1 MKTVTAAEFN
11 RYPSRVKQQALTEPV
26 LVTDHGKPSVVVA
39 SYAEWDELQQKPERE
54 LNGWEALRPDEPFD
68 DDFDLMDFIP
78 DRRSQP
84 VRYWDF
90 DLEDYAYLQPTPSPD
105 PEVTP

>member
-54 LNGWEALRPDEPFD
+54 LNGWEALRGDFQGVDDWEIEELPWRLRALDPD
-68 DDFDLMDFIP
+68 DD
-78 DRRSQP
+78 RR
-84 VRYWDF
+84 
-90 DLEDYAYLQPTPSPD
+90 LE
-105 PEVTP
+105 EVVDALSA